1 MLQISNQ
8 QYMSAKYI
16 ILFVVISDVS
26 RDATLAANI
35 RPVFNLEPFVVLSL
49 FGASCNICNQ

>member
-16 ILFVVISDVS
+16 IILFVVISDVS
-26 RDATLAANI
+26 WDATLAATI
-35 RPVFNLEPFVVLSL
+35 RPVFN
-49 FGASCNICNQ
+49 